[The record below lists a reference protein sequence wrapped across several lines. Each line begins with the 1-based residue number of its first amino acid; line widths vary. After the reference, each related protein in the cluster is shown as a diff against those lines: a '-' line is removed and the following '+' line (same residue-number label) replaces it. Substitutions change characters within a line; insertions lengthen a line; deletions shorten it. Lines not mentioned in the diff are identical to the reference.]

1 MSPLNLEQVEE
12 IFQTAI
18 DLPPEQRA
26 VYLGKVCASSG
37 EMRAEVDALILA
49 YEESADFIERPA
61 MEIDA
66 AVVAR
71 LAGWSAHRSN
81 NQPLPN
87 HRAAG
92 RRRDG

>member
-26 VYLGKVCASSG
+26 GYLGKVCEDNG
-37 EMRAEVDALILA
+37 QMRSEVDALILA

-61 MEIDA
+61 IEIDA
-66 AVVAR
+66 AVVAGSLER
-71 LAGWSAHRSN
+71 SSVKQSAITESSSGWAKAGWA
-81 NQPLPN
+81 
-87 HRAAG
+87 
-92 RRRDG
+92 

>member
-26 VYLGKVCASSG
+26 GYLGKVCEDNG
-37 EMRAEVDALILA
+37 QMRSEVDALILA

-61 MEIDA
+61 IEIDA
-66 AVVAR
+66 AVVAGS
-71 LAGWSAHRSN
+71 LG
-81 NQPLPN
+81 
-87 HRAAG
+87 G
-92 RRRDG
+92 